1 MMLYLQLFWEF
12 FQTGLFSIG
21 GGLATLPFLS
31 DIADRLG
38 WFTQATLA
46 DMVAVAEST
55 PGPLGIKTAA
65 YAGYVTGGIPGAV
78 LAAFSLILPS
88 IIIILIIARV
98 LQVFKDNKYLNTI
111 FLCLRPASLGLI
123 VVSLISVCEVAFIN
137 TTYTDVISM
146 ISWKGV
152 VLAAALLVFTQLIP
166 KTKKWHPIIWI
177 LISAVIGILF
187 F

>member
-1 MMLYLQLFWEF
+1 MILYLQLFWEF

-65 YAGYVTGGIPGAV
+65 YAGYVTGGVPGAI

-88 IIIILIIARV
+88 VIIILVIARV
-98 LQVFKDNKYLNTI
+98 LRIFKNNKYLNVV
-111 FLCLRPASLGLI
+111 FMCLRPASLGLI

-137 TTYTDVISM
+137 SVYADVMTM
-146 ISWKGV
+146 INWKGV
-152 VLAAALLVFTQLIP
+152 VLAAVLLIFTQGISR
-166 KTKKWHPIIWI
+166 TKKWHPIIWI
-177 LISAVIGILF
+177 LISAVIGILCF
-187 F
+187 